1 MINISYRSEQMTD
14 FKSFKKDSFLIVQLT
29 PNKILET
36 FQEIHEENVNSFL
49 SAKLNE
55 WINFTEIS
63 NGGQKKTSWSSGKL
77 CGQQ

>member
-36 FQEIHEENVNSFL
+36 FQEKHEENVNSFL

-55 WINFTEIS
+55 
-63 NGGQKKTSWSSGKL
+63 
-77 CGQQ
+77 